1 MKIKYPD
8 DMHVGKEGHP
18 QCSFFEA
25 FASSSDPDCD
35 FYGEFFCHMEEK
47 QAPALVCKGDYLLC
61 PIAYGKKN
69 ISLEFMGE
77 ITKKITNNPIIW
89 IGYYPN
95 HCVLLRANWIMMVPE
110 PDPYFLAVIPAEWE
124 KNSDKF
130 IGEFI
135 SKANAYIEKISNLE
149 K

>member
-1 MKIKYPD
+1 
-8 DMHVGKEGHP
+8 
-18 QCSFFEA
+18 
-25 FASSSDPDCD
+25 
-35 FYGEFFCHMEEK
+35 MEEK